1 MSAPLAEGCVSRA
14 GTARIFPQGRRT
26 ENKCARAWR
35 PRAALRLV
43 SDRIGRA
50 GAPEQRVRNPARN
63 VQRWMIWPRGCA
75 LEKVP
80 MPRGCRHRGPGP
92 PPPARKATPVGGE
105 VHSPLGCREERRPL
119 DDELAGIGGLDGAR
133 VELAAIVMEPP
144 ELHSALAHVMSFS
157 RCVWDRLATRYRY
170 FVLRY
175 RPELSPG
182 RAWA

>member
-1 MSAPLAEGCVSRA
+1 M
-14 GTARIFPQGRRT
+14 
-26 ENKCARAWR
+26 
-35 PRAALRLV
+35 LRLLV
-43 SDRIGRA
+43 SGLAAVFA
-50 GAPEQRVRNPARN
+50 G
-63 VQRWMIWPRGCA
+63 M
-75 LEKVP
+75 
-80 MPRGCRHRGPGP
+80 M
-92 PPPARKATPVGGE
+92 GGWTMCG
-105 VHSPLGCREERRPL
+105 VIPEERRPL
-119 DDELAGIGGLDGAR
+119 DDELAGIGGLDGAG